1 VCGATRRGRVPFLM
15 WSSSLCSNLTQRP
28 GVRAMSM
35 RGNGAMADELDL
47 DGEGG
52 AVRGTCEPVSFTLEY
67 NGHDFGML

>member
-1 VCGATRRGRVPFLM
+1 
-15 WSSSLCSNLTQRP
+15 
-28 GVRAMSM
+28 MSM